1 MHESWIVGNGTVVP
15 WLDLNSWTSSTPP
28 LGLLVFVEVWIRK
41 RLDYKLEENETEL
54 EEIYTTEKINEK
66 IFDPWQVI
74 TSSELLESARTSDQT
89 NQVKTK

>member
-1 MHESWIVGNGTVVP
+1 MNHESLDNGTIVP
-15 WLDLNSWTSSTPP
+15 WLDRNSWTSSTSP

-54 EEIYTTEKINEK
+54 EEIYNTEKINVK

>member
-1 MHESWIVGNGTVVP
+1 MNHESLDNGTIVP
-15 WLDLNSWTSSTPP
+15 WLDRNSWTSSTSP

-54 EEIYTTEKINEK
+54 EKIYNTEKINAK

>member
-1 MHESWIVGNGTVVP
+1 M
-15 WLDLNSWTSSTPP
+15 
-28 LGLLVFVEVWIRK
+28 FVEVWIRK

-54 EEIYTTEKINEK
+54 EEIYTTEKINAK

>member
-1 MHESWIVGNGTVVP
+1 MNHESLDNGTIVP
-15 WLDLNSWTSSTPP
+15 WLDRNSWTSSTSP

-54 EEIYTTEKINEK
+54 EEIYNAEKINAK